1 MGPYSLAGTSFA
13 PSYRVESV
21 PMPRSPEVRP
31 GRRQVP
37 PPVSSPGRSQEAP
50 LSGGQT
56 PDDRFFRHIVSSM
69 RNGVIAI
76 RRDGTL
82 ALMNDEA
89 YRIFSL
95 TRQATDLG
103 SPFSEVFRDRP
114 DMIRLLSGAFELT
127 TLPNRAE
134 LRLKDVDRVIGYTLS
149 QVKDDHARA
158 IGAVLFFKD
167 LTQVEQMEERERL
180 RDRLASLGEMAAGIA
195 HELKNPL
202 AGIEVMAGLLRRQV
216 PDSPDAQS
224 LLADIISEAK
234 LANAIVVEMLE
245 FVRPIRLE
253 VEHVDVADV
262 LHQAVTLAESKATRG
277 EVVVGLTIEPGLP
290 MIEGDQHQ
298 LCQVFTNLLTNAFE
312 ALDGRGHIDIR
323 AVAVTVEQ
331 DPVFTGDPHAPAPT
345 VVVDVADDGPGVPS
359 DLNDRIFDPF
369 FTTKPQGSGL
379 GLPIVRKIVDA
390 HDGRI
395 DLNSAPG
402 KGTRFRVRLP
412 VSSASSWFK

>member
-1 MGPYSLAGTSFA
+1 
-13 PSYRVESV
+13 
-21 PMPRSPEVRP
+21 MPRRP
-31 GRRQVP
+31 AVGSRRRQVP
-37 PPVSSPGRSQEAP
+37 PVSTPARAAVRRGSA
-50 LSGGQT
+50 

-76 RRDGTL
+76 HRDGTL
-82 ALMNDEA
+82 ALVNDEA

-95 TRQATDLG
+95 ARLPRDLG
-103 SPFSEVFRDRP
+103 RPFSEVFRERP
-114 DMIRLLSGAFELT
+114 DVVRVLSGSFEMT

-149 QVKDDHARA
+149 QVKDDGGRA
-158 IGAVLFFKD
+158 VGAVLFFKD
-167 LTQVEQMEERERL
+167 LTQVEQLEERERL

-224 LLADIISEAK
+224 LLADIMSEAK

-245 FVRPIRLE
+245 FVRPIRLQ
-253 VEHVDVADV
+253 VEQTDIDDV
-262 LHQAVTLAESKATRG
+262 LHQSVTLAENKAARG
-277 EVVVGLTIEPGLP
+277 QIGVRLDVESGLP
-290 MIEGDQHQ
+290 MIDGDHHQ

-312 ALDGRGHIDIR
+312 ALDGRGHIRIG
-323 AVAVTVEQ
+323 ASLEGAEH
-331 DPVFTGDPHAPAPT
+331 DPVFATESHAPVPT
-345 VVVDVADDGPGVPS
+345 VVVDVVDDGPGVAA
-359 DLNDRIFDPF
+359 DLRDRIFDPF

-379 GLPIVRKIVDA
+379 GLAIVRKIVDA

-395 DLNSAPG
+395 DVNSTPG
-402 KGTRFRVRLP
+402 QGTRFRVTLP
-412 VSSASSWFK
+412 VSSATTWFK